1 MGKAKPKIEA
11 PDAVKNSANSFIV
24 QSLIDISKSGFP
36 EWHAIKTNH
45 FVEDTLSK
53 IRSFSPGNDPTKDQD
68 LRNYIAAST
77 LTHAFDSWNFI
88 SRGVTSILQGDIN
101 TAIHLL
107 YYSEVRSVMSI
118 LASSGIGIFGN
129 KHYFLDSAG
138 QFISFGESTHTVVD
152 RCIKEFEA
160 GSNSKLRSFLACVN
174 FDGISLEEFIDHSGV
189 ESSGALTAKYFTG
202 RLATWSIDLKLE
214 QDQQERNITS
224 YRPNFCRDRVAKT
237 LVASLTEIW
246 RELEPNG
253 SLSFEKIDRYIGLS
267 TMNSLIG
274 GGRKKKLKIIQKTL
288 EYFVDPGYCDKIMK
302 ELDKRKINKPL
313 IFKLA
318 EKDKNNRSI
327 NFSNPLPMLCR
338 AILLARIATGLV
350 EKNVRHPKFNR
361 IGLEV
366 WWKDTA
372 IKLGIIGG
380 KSKQSSIDLW
390 ADVQDSLD
398 NLELD
403 KLKSFRIKQLNN
415 AKPNELLVLSQFQR
429 IAFWSLGT

>member
-1 MGKAKPKIEA
+1 MPSYTAR
-11 PDAVKNSANSFIV
+11 DAVIDSENSLIV
-24 QSLIDISKSGFP
+24 QGLIDISKSGFP
-36 EWHAIKTNH
+36 EWNAIKTNH
-45 FVEDTLSK
+45 FVENTLDK
-53 IRSFSPGNDPTKDQD
+53 IGSFIPGNDPAKDQE

-77 LTHAFDSWNFI
+77 FIHAFDSWNYI
-88 SRGVTSILQGDIN
+88 SRGVESILQGDIN

-118 LASSGIGIFGN
+118 LASSGIGIFRN
-129 KHYFLDSAG
+129 RHCFLDNAG
-138 QFISFGESTHTVVD
+138 DFQLFGKSTHDVID
-152 RCIKEFEA
+152 KCIKEFET
-160 GSNSKLRSFLACVN
+160 GSNSKLRSFLACVK

-189 ESSGALTAKYFTG
+189 ESSGELTSKYFIG

-214 QDQQERNITS
+214 EDQQERNNTS
-224 YRPNFCRDRVAKT
+224 YRPNFYREKVAKT

-267 TMNSLIG
+267 TMNSLID
-274 GGRKKKLKIIQKTL
+274 GGRMKKLKTIQKTL
-288 EYFVDPGYCDKIMK
+288 EYFADPAYCTKIMK
-302 ELDKRKINKPL
+302 DLNKRKIHKPL
-313 IFKLA
+313 IFRLA

-338 AILLARIATGLV
+338 SILLARIATGLV
-350 EKNVRHPKFNR
+350 EKNVRDPKFNR
-361 IGLEV
+361 TGLDG

-390 ADVQDSLD
+390 ADVEDSLD

-403 KLKSFRIKQLNN
+403 KFKNFRIKQLNN

-429 IAFWSLGT
+429 VALWGLGT